1 MSRVEEIVMNYKE
14 VAKRV
19 ADAVDKENIIAAA
32 HCATRLR
39 LVVKDVKK
47 IDQKAL
53 DNDPD
58 LKGTFNANG
67 QYQIIVGPGDVNG
80 VYDEFVKLTGVKQAS
95 TDDLKQIAA
104 SSGKQNPLMALIK
117 VLSDIFVPLIPA
129 LVAGGLLMALNNI
142 LTGAGMFGPKSL
154 VEMFPQITGLAQ
166 MVNLMA
172 SAPFAFLPILIG
184 ITATRRFGGS
194 EILGAAA
201 GMMLVM
207 PSLINGYSVAEAV
220 ASGKMPTW
228 DLFGL
233 HVAQAGYQGQVL
245 PIIGVAFILANLEK
259 FFHKHL
265 KGAIDF
271 TFTPMLSILITGFV
285 TFIVVGPI
293 LRIVSNGITD
303 GLTWLVTTFG
313 FIGYAIF
320 GSFYSA
326 IVITGLHQSFPAI
339 ETQLLAN
346 ISKTGGDFIF
356 PIAASANVAQG
367 AATFAI
373 YFLAKGNTKLRA
385 LSSSAGASAM
395 LGITEPALFGVNLKY
410 KFPFFIAL
418 GASGVA
424 SLVMGLFHVMSSSLG
439 PAGLIGFIAI
449 PANKWIGFFIAI
461 AISFALSFVVTLM
474 YGRSHMP
481 SDSVSTDVD
490 NTVVADQVSG
500 FKVDA
505 PVAGQLVDIKTVS
518 DAVFSSGMMGE
529 GVAIEP
535 SGHEI
540 IAPADGEITVA
551 YATKHAYGLKTADGV
566 EVLIHIGIDTVNLA
580 GKGFESQVVQGQQ
593 VKKGDVLGTFD
604 KQVISDAGYP
614 VTTMV
619 IVTNTK
625 TFKTVVLNQPFG
637 ANVASNDVIITAVPE
652 TAAQTAVTA

>member
-1 MSRVEEIVMNYKE
+1 MDYRK
-14 VAKRV
+14 VAERV
-19 ADAVDKENIIAAA
+19 AQAVKKDNIVAAA

-39 LVVKDVKK
+39 LVVKDVKN
-47 IDQKAL
+47 IDQAAL

-58 LKGTFNANG
+58 LKGTYNANG

-95 TDDLKQIAA
+95 TDDLKKIAVA
-104 SSGKQNPLMALIK
+104 SGKKNPLMDLVK

-142 LTGAGMFGPKSL
+142 LTQPNMFGPKSL
-154 VEMFPQITGLAQ
+154 VGMYPSITGLSE

-184 ITATRRFGGS
+184 ITATRRFGGN

-207 PSLINGYSVAEAV
+207 PSLVNGYNVAEAV
-220 ASGKMPTW
+220 ATGKMPTW

-233 HVAQAGYQGQVL
+233 SVAQAGYQGQVL
-245 PIIGVAFILANLEK
+245 PVIGVAFILATLEK

-271 TFTPMLSILITGFV
+271 TFTPMLALIITGFI
-285 TFIVVGPI
+285 TFIVLGPV
-293 LRIVSNGITD
+293 LRTVSNGITD

-313 FIGYAIF
+313 FIGYGVF

-346 ISKTGGDFIF
+346 VAKTGGDFIF
-356 PIAASANVAQG
+356 PIATVANVAQG

-373 YFLAKGNTKLRA
+373 YFLSKGNEKVRA

-395 LGITEPALFGVNLKY
+395 LGITEPAMFGVNLKY

-418 GASGVA
+418 GSSGIA
-424 SLVMGLFHVMSSSLG
+424 ALVMGLFHVMSSSLG

-449 PANKWIGFFIAI
+449 PANKWVGFFLAVAVAFIV
-461 AISFALSFVVTLM
+461 SFVVTLT
-474 YGRSHMP
+474 YGKSHMP
-481 SDSVSTDVD
+481 NQNNGASQTTADVSADASTVD
-490 NTVVADQVSG
+490 G
-500 FKVDA
+500 FEISA
-505 PVAGQLVDIKTVS
+505 PVSGQLVDLATVN
-518 DAVFSSGMMGE
+518 DPVFAGGMMGK
-529 GVAIEP
+529 GAAIEP
-535 SGHEI
+535 ADGTI
-540 IAPADGEITVA
+540 VAPADGTITVA
-551 YATKHAYGLKTADGV
+551 YATKHAYGLTTADGV
-566 EVLIHIGIDTVNLA
+566 EILIHIGIDTVNLD
-580 GKGFESQVVQGQQ
+580 GKGFESFVKQGQT
-593 VKKGDVLGTFD
+593 VSKGDKLGTFD
-604 KQVISDAGYP
+604 AAIIKDAGYP

-619 IVTNTK
+619 LVTNTNN
-625 TFKTVVLNQPFG
+625 FEQVIVDAPYGNQ
-637 ANVASNDVIITAVPE
+637 VITTDDILTIVPK
-652 TAAQTAVTA
+652 AQ

>member
-1 MSRVEEIVMNYKE
+1 MKYNE
-14 VAKRV
+14 VARRV
-19 ADAVDKENIIAAA
+19 NDAVGKENIIAAA

-47 IDQKAL
+47 INQAAL
-53 DNDPD
+53 DDDPD
-58 LKGTFNANG
+58 IKGTFNANG
-67 QYQIIVGPGDVNG
+67 QYQIIVGPGDVDG
-80 VYDEFVKLTGVKQAS
+80 VYDEFVKLTGAKQAS
-95 TDDLKQIAA
+95 TDDLKKIAA
-104 SSGKQNPLMALIK
+104 ESGKKNPVMDLIK

-142 LTGAGMFGPKSL
+142 LTGEGMFGTNSQSL
-154 VEMFPQITGLAQ
+154 VQMFPQITGLSQ
-166 MVNLMA
+166 MINLMA

-184 ITATRRFGGS
+184 FTATRRFGGS

-207 PSLINGYSVAEAV
+207 PNLINGYAVSEAV
-220 ASGKMPTW
+220 ATGKMPTW

-233 HVAQAGYQGQVL
+233 SVAQAGYQGQVL
-245 PIIGVAFILANLEK
+245 PVIGVAFILATLEK

-271 TFTPMLSILITGFV
+271 TFTPMLAMLLTGFV
-285 TFIVVGPI
+285 TFIVVGPA
-293 LRIVSNGITD
+293 LRIVSNGMTD
-303 GLTWLVTTFG
+303 GLTWLVTTLG
-313 FIGYAIF
+313 FVGYGVF

-346 ISKTGGDFIF
+346 IAKTGGDFIF
-356 PIAASANVAQG
+356 PIAAAANVAQG
-367 AATFAI
+367 AATLAI

-385 LSSSAGASAM
+385 LASSAGASAM

-418 GASGVA
+418 GSSGIA

-449 PANKWIGFFIAI
+449 PANKWFGFFVAI
-461 AISFALSFVVTLM
+461 AISFALAFIGTLV

-481 SDSVSTDVD
+481 VTENNVNVD
-490 NTVVADQVSG
+490 NSKDVVTPHADG
-500 FKVDA
+500 FGISA
-505 PVAGQLVDIKTVS
+505 PVEGQLIDIATVN
-518 DAVFSSGMMGE
+518 DPVFSGGMMGK

-535 SGHEI
+535 TGNQI
-540 IAPADGEITVA
+540 FAPADGEITVA
-551 YATKHAYGLKTADGV
+551 YATKHAYGLQTNDGV
-566 EVLIHIGIDTVNLA
+566 EVLIHVGIDTVNLD
-580 GKGFESQVVQGQQ
+580 GKGFESFVTQGQQ
-593 VKKGDVLGTFD
+593 VKKGDLLGSFD
-604 KQVISDAGYP
+604 KKVIAEAGYP

-619 IVTNTK
+619 VVTNTNSYEDVALDVEYG
-625 TFKTVVLNQPFG
+625 TTVL
-637 ANVASNDVIITAVPE
+637 SDDVIMTAVPQASFENE
-652 TAAQTAVTA
+652 TVAQA

>member
-1 MSRVEEIVMNYKE
+1 MNYKE

-474 YGRSHMP
+474 YGRTHMP

>member
-1 MSRVEEIVMNYKE
+1 MKYNE
-14 VAKRV
+14 VAKRI
-19 ADAVDKENIIAAA
+19 AKTVDKDNIVAAA

-39 LVVKDVKK
+39 LVVKDVNK
-47 IDQKAL
+47 IDQVAL

-58 LKGTFNANG
+58 VKGTFNANG
-67 QYQIIVGPGDVNG
+67 QYQIIIGPGDVNG
-80 VYDEFVKLTGVKQAS
+80 VYDEFVKITGVKQA
-95 TDDLKQIAA
+95 TPDDLKQIAA
-104 SSGKQNPLMALIK
+104 KSGKKNPLMDLIK

-154 VEMFPQITGLAQ
+154 VQMFPQITGLSE

-207 PSLINGYSVAEAV
+207 PSLINGYGVAEAV

-233 HVAQAGYQGQVL
+233 SVAQAGYQGQVL
-245 PIIGVAFILANLEK
+245 PVIGVAFILATLEK

-271 TFTPMLSILITGFV
+271 TFTPMLAMLITGFV
-285 TFIVVGPI
+285 TFIVVGPV

-313 FIGYAIF
+313 FIGYGVF

-356 PIAASANVAQG
+356 PIATAANVAQG
-367 AATFAI
+367 AATFAV

-410 KFPFFIAL
+410 RFPFFIAL
-418 GASGVA
+418 GASGIA
-424 SLVMGLFHVMSSSLG
+424 SLVMGLFKVMSSSLG

-449 PANKWIGFFIAI
+449 PANQWVGFFIAVI
-461 AISFALSFVVTLM
+461 VSFSLSFVATYV

-481 SDSVSTDVD
+481 ATDE
-490 NTVVADQVSG
+490 TVVQEAETTEPTTHADG
-500 FKVDA
+500 FGIDA
-505 PVAGQLVDIKTVS
+505 PVAGQLVDIKTVG

-535 SGHEI
+535 TDNKI
-540 IAPADGEITVA
+540 FAPADGEITVA
-551 YATKHAYGLKTADGV
+551 YESKHAYGIKTTDGV
-566 EVLIHIGIDTVNLA
+566 EVLIHVGIDTVNLA
-580 GKGFESQVVQGQQ
+580 GQGFTSEVTQGQQ
-593 VKKGDVLGTFD
+593 VKKGQLLGTFD
-604 KQVISDAGYP
+604 KQIIADAGYP

-619 IVTNTK
+619 IVTNTND
-625 TFKTVVLNQPFG
+625 FK
-637 ANVASNDVIITAVPE
+637 NVALDATFGDTVQTTDTVMTAVPVVESGSE
-652 TAAQTAVTA
+652 TIASANV

>member
-129 LVAGGLLMALNNI
+129 LVTGGLLMALNNI

-535 SGHEI
+535 SGDEI

>member
-1 MSRVEEIVMNYKE
+1 MKYDE

-19 ADAVDKENIIAAA
+19 ANAVDQDNIIAAA

-47 IDQKAL
+47 IDQDAL

-104 SSGKQNPLMALIK
+104 QSGKKNPIMDLIK

-154 VEMFPQITGLAQ
+154 VQMFPQITGLAE

-207 PSLINGYSVAEAV
+207 PSLVNGYNVAEAV
-220 ASGKMPTW
+220 ATGKMPTW

-245 PIIGVAFILANLEK
+245 PIIGVAFILATLEK

-271 TFTPMLSILITGFV
+271 TFTPMLAMLITGFV

-293 LRIVSNGITD
+293 LRVISNGITD
-303 GLTWLVTTFG
+303 GLTWMVTTFG
-313 FIGYAIF
+313 FIGYGIF

-346 ISKTGGDFIF
+346 IAKTGGDFIF

-367 AATFAI
+367 GRNLCHL
-373 YFLAKGNTKLRA
+373 FLGKGKSKDA
-385 LSSSAGASAM
+385 C
-395 LGITEPALFGVNLKY
+395 LGI
-410 KFPFFIAL
+410 
-418 GASGVA
+418 
-424 SLVMGLFHVMSSSLG
+424 
-439 PAGLIGFIAI
+439 
-449 PANKWIGFFIAI
+449 
-461 AISFALSFVVTLM
+461 ISRRL
-474 YGRSHMP
+474 
-481 SDSVSTDVD
+481 
-490 NTVVADQVSG
+490 
-500 FKVDA
+500 
-505 PVAGQLVDIKTVS
+505 S
-518 DAVFSSGMMGE
+518 DAWY
-529 GVAIEP
+529 
-535 SGHEI
+535 H
-540 IAPADGEITVA
+540 
-551 YATKHAYGLKTADGV
+551 
-566 EVLIHIGIDTVNLA
+566 
-580 GKGFESQVVQGQQ
+580 
-593 VKKGDVLGTFD
+593 
-604 KQVISDAGYP
+604 
-614 VTTMV
+614 
-619 IVTNTK
+619 
-625 TFKTVVLNQPFG
+625 
-637 ANVASNDVIITAVPE
+637 
-652 TAAQTAVTA
+652 

>member
-1 MSRVEEIVMNYKE
+1 MDYRK
-14 VAKRV
+14 VAERV
-19 ADAVDKENIIAAA
+19 AQAVKKDNIVAAA

-39 LVVKDVKK
+39 LVVKDVKN
-47 IDQKAL
+47 IDQAAL

-95 TDDLKQIAA
+95 TDDLKKIAVA
-104 SSGKQNPLMALIK
+104 SGKKNPLMDLVK

-142 LTGAGMFGPKSL
+142 LTQPNMFGPKSL
-154 VEMFPQITGLAQ
+154 VGMYPSITGLSE

-184 ITATRRFGGS
+184 ITATRRFGGN

-207 PSLINGYSVAEAV
+207 PSLVNGYNVAEAV
-220 ASGKMPTW
+220 ATGKMPTW

-233 HVAQAGYQGQVL
+233 SVAQAGYQGQVL
-245 PIIGVAFILANLEK
+245 PVIGVAFILATLEK

-271 TFTPMLSILITGFV
+271 TFTPMLALIITGFI
-285 TFIVVGPI
+285 TFIVLGPV
-293 LRIVSNGITD
+293 LRTVSNGITD

-313 FIGYAIF
+313 FIGYGVF

-346 ISKTGGDFIF
+346 VAKTGGDFIF
-356 PIAASANVAQG
+356 PIATVANVAQG

-373 YFLAKGNTKLRA
+373 YFLSKGNEKVRA

-395 LGITEPALFGVNLKY
+395 LGITEPAMFGVNLKY

-418 GASGVA
+418 GSSGIA
-424 SLVMGLFHVMSSSLG
+424 ALVMGLFHVMSSSLG

-449 PANKWIGFFIAI
+449 PANKWVGFFLAVAVAFIV
-461 AISFALSFVVTLM
+461 SFVVTLT
-474 YGRSHMP
+474 YGKSHMP
-481 SDSVSTDVD
+481 NQNNGASQTTADVSADASTVD
-490 NTVVADQVSG
+490 G
-500 FKVDA
+500 FEISA
-505 PVAGQLVDIKTVS
+505 PVSGQLVDLATVN
-518 DAVFSSGMMGE
+518 DPVFAGGMMGK
-529 GVAIEP
+529 GAAIEP
-535 SGHEI
+535 ADGTI
-540 IAPADGEITVA
+540 VAPADGTITVA
-551 YATKHAYGLKTADGV
+551 YATKHAYGLTTADGV
-566 EVLIHIGIDTVNLA
+566 EILIHIGIDTVNLD
-580 GKGFESQVVQGQQ
+580 GKGFESFVKQGQT
-593 VKKGDVLGTFD
+593 VSKGDKLGTFD
-604 KQVISDAGYP
+604 PAIIKDAGYP

-619 IVTNTK
+619 LVTNTNN
-625 TFKTVVLNQPFG
+625 FEQVIVDAPYGNQ
-637 ANVASNDVIITAVPE
+637 VITTDDILTIVPK
-652 TAAQTAVTA
+652 AQ

>member
-1 MSRVEEIVMNYKE
+1 MDYRK
-14 VAKRV
+14 VAERV
-19 ADAVDKENIIAAA
+19 AQAVKKDNIVAAA

-39 LVVKDVKK
+39 LVVKDVKN
-47 IDQKAL
+47 IDQAAL

-95 TDDLKQIAA
+95 TDDLKKIAVA
-104 SSGKQNPLMALIK
+104 SGKKNPLMDLVK

-142 LTGAGMFGPKSL
+142 LTQPNMFGPKSL
-154 VEMFPQITGLAQ
+154 VGMYPSITGLSE

-184 ITATRRFGGS
+184 ITATRRFGGN

-207 PSLINGYSVAEAV
+207 PSLVNGYNVAEAV
-220 ASGKMPTW
+220 ATGKMPTW

-233 HVAQAGYQGQVL
+233 SVAQAGYQGQVL
-245 PIIGVAFILANLEK
+245 PVIGVAFILATLEK

-271 TFTPMLSILITGFV
+271 TFTPMLALIITGFI
-285 TFIVVGPI
+285 TFIVLGPV
-293 LRIVSNGITD
+293 LRTVSNGITD

-313 FIGYAIF
+313 FIGYGVF

-346 ISKTGGDFIF
+346 VAKTGGDFIF
-356 PIAASANVAQG
+356 PIATVANVAQG

-373 YFLAKGNTKLRA
+373 YFLSKGNEKVRA

-395 LGITEPALFGVNLKY
+395 LGITEPAMFGVNLKY

-418 GASGVA
+418 GSSGIA
-424 SLVMGLFHVMSSSLG
+424 ALVMGLFHVMSSSLG

-449 PANKWIGFFIAI
+449 PANKWVGFFLAVAVAFIV
-461 AISFALSFVVTLM
+461 SFVVTLT
-474 YGRSHMP
+474 YGKSHMP
-481 SDSVSTDVD
+481 NQNNGASQTTADVSADASTVD
-490 NTVVADQVSG
+490 G
-500 FKVDA
+500 FEISA
-505 PVAGQLVDIKTVS
+505 PVSGQLVDLATVN
-518 DAVFSSGMMGE
+518 DPVFAGGMMGK
-529 GVAIEP
+529 GAAIEP
-535 SGHEI
+535 ADGTI
-540 IAPADGEITVA
+540 VAPADGTITVA
-551 YATKHAYGLKTADGV
+551 YATKHAYGLTTADGV
-566 EVLIHIGIDTVNLA
+566 EILIHIGIDTVNLD
-580 GKGFESQVVQGQQ
+580 GKGFESFVKQGQT
-593 VKKGDVLGTFD
+593 VSKGDKLGTFD
-604 KQVISDAGYP
+604 AAIIKDAGYP

-619 IVTNTK
+619 LVTNTNN
-625 TFKTVVLNQPFG
+625 FEQVIVDAPYGNQ
-637 ANVASNDVIITAVPE
+637 VITTDDILTIVPK
-652 TAAQTAVTA
+652 AQ

>member
-1 MSRVEEIVMNYKE
+1 MDYRK
-14 VAKRV
+14 VAERV
-19 ADAVDKENIIAAA
+19 AQAVKKDNIVAAA

-39 LVVKDVKK
+39 LVVKDVKN
-47 IDQKAL
+47 IDQAAL

-95 TDDLKQIAA
+95 TDDLKKIAVA
-104 SSGKQNPLMALIK
+104 SGKKNPLMDLVK

-142 LTGAGMFGPKSL
+142 LTQPNMFGPKSL
-154 VEMFPQITGLAQ
+154 VGMYPSITGLSE

-184 ITATRRFGGS
+184 ITATRRFGGN

-207 PSLINGYSVAEAV
+207 PSLVNGYNVAEAV
-220 ASGKMPTW
+220 ATGKMPTW

-233 HVAQAGYQGQVL
+233 SVAQAGYQGQVL
-245 PIIGVAFILANLEK
+245 PVIGVAFILATLEK

-271 TFTPMLSILITGFV
+271 TFTPMLALIITGFI
-285 TFIVVGPI
+285 TFIVLGPV
-293 LRIVSNGITD
+293 LRTVSNGITD

-313 FIGYAIF
+313 FIGYGVF

-346 ISKTGGDFIF
+346 VAKTGGDFIF
-356 PIAASANVAQG
+356 PIATVANVAQG

-373 YFLAKGNTKLRA
+373 YFLSKGNEKVRA

-395 LGITEPALFGVNLKY
+395 LGITEPAMFGVNLKY

-418 GASGVA
+418 GSSGIA
-424 SLVMGLFHVMSSSLG
+424 ALVMGLFHVMSSSLG

-449 PANKWIGFFIAI
+449 PANKWVGFFLAVAVAFIV
-461 AISFALSFVVTLM
+461 SFVVTLT
-474 YGRSHMP
+474 YGKSHMP
-481 SDSVSTDVD
+481 NQNNGASQATTDVSTDVS
-490 NTVVADQVSG
+490 TVDG
-500 FKVDA
+500 FEISA
-505 PVAGQLVDIKTVS
+505 PVSGQLVDLATVN
-518 DAVFSSGMMGE
+518 DPVFAGGMMGK
-529 GVAIEP
+529 GAAIEP
-535 SGHEI
+535 ADGTI
-540 IAPADGEITVA
+540 VAPADGTITVA
-551 YATKHAYGLKTADGV
+551 YATKHAYGLTTADGV
-566 EVLIHIGIDTVNLA
+566 EILIHIGIDTVNLD
-580 GKGFESQVVQGQQ
+580 GKGFESFVKQGQT
-593 VKKGDVLGTFD
+593 VSKGDKLGTFD
-604 KQVISDAGYP
+604 PAIIKDAGYP

-619 IVTNTK
+619 LVTNTNNFEQVIVD
-625 TFKTVVLNQPFG
+625 TPYGNQ
-637 ANVASNDVIITAVPE
+637 VITTDDILTIVPK
-652 TAAQTAVTA
+652 AQ

>member
-1 MSRVEEIVMNYKE
+1 MDYRK
-14 VAKRV
+14 VAERV
-19 ADAVDKENIIAAA
+19 AQAVKKDNIVAAA

-39 LVVKDVKK
+39 LVVKDVKN
-47 IDQKAL
+47 IDQAAL

-95 TDDLKQIAA
+95 TDDLKKIAVA
-104 SSGKQNPLMALIK
+104 SGKKNPLMDLVK

-142 LTGAGMFGPKSL
+142 LTQPNMFGPKSL
-154 VEMFPQITGLAQ
+154 VGMYPSITGVSE

-184 ITATRRFGGS
+184 ITATRRFGGN

-207 PSLINGYSVAEAV
+207 PSLVNGYNVAEAV
-220 ASGKMPTW
+220 ATGKMPTW

-233 HVAQAGYQGQVL
+233 SVAQAGYQGQVL
-245 PIIGVAFILANLEK
+245 PVIGVAFILATLEK

-271 TFTPMLSILITGFV
+271 TFTPMLALIITGFI
-285 TFIVVGPI
+285 TFIVLGPV
-293 LRIVSNGITD
+293 LRTVSNGITD

-313 FIGYAIF
+313 FIGYGVF

-346 ISKTGGDFIF
+346 VAKTGGDFIF
-356 PIAASANVAQG
+356 PIATVANVAQG

-373 YFLAKGNTKLRA
+373 YFLSKGNEKVRA

-395 LGITEPALFGVNLKY
+395 LGITEPAMFGVNLKY

-418 GASGVA
+418 GSSGIA
-424 SLVMGLFHVMSSSLG
+424 ALVMGLFHVMSSSLG

-449 PANKWIGFFIAI
+449 PANKWVGFFLAVAVAFIV
-461 AISFALSFVVTLM
+461 SFVVTLT
-474 YGRSHMP
+474 YGKSHM
-481 SDSVSTDVD
+481 SNQNNDASQATTDVSAD
-490 NTVVADQVSG
+490 ASTVDG
-500 FKVDA
+500 FEISA
-505 PVAGQLVDIKTVS
+505 PVSGQLVDLATVN
-518 DAVFSSGMMGE
+518 DPVFAGGMMGK
-529 GVAIEP
+529 GAAIEP
-535 SGHEI
+535 ADGTI
-540 IAPADGEITVA
+540 VAPADGTITVA
-551 YATKHAYGLKTADGV
+551 YATKHAYGLTTADGV
-566 EVLIHIGIDTVNLA
+566 EILIHIGIDTVNLD
-580 GKGFESQVVQGQQ
+580 GKGFESFVKQGQT
-593 VKKGDVLGTFD
+593 VSKGDKLGTFD
-604 KQVISDAGYP
+604 AAIIKDAGYP

-619 IVTNTK
+619 LVTNTNN
-625 TFKTVVLNQPFG
+625 FEQVIVDAPYGNQ
-637 ANVASNDVIITAVPE
+637 VITTDDILTIVPK
-652 TAAQTAVTA
+652 AQ

>member
-1 MSRVEEIVMNYKE
+1 MNYKE

>member
-1 MSRVEEIVMNYKE
+1 MKYNE

-19 ADAVDKENIIAAA
+19 ANAVDKDNIIAAA

-47 IDQKAL
+47 IDQTAL

-104 SSGKQNPLMALIK
+104 QSGKKNPIMDLIK

-154 VEMFPQITGLAQ
+154 VQMFPQITGLAE

-207 PSLINGYSVAEAV
+207 PSLVNGYNVAEAV
-220 ASGKMPTW
+220 ATGKMPTW

-245 PIIGVAFILANLEK
+245 PIIGVAFILATLEK

-271 TFTPMLSILITGFV
+271 TFTPMLSMLLTGFV

-293 LRIVSNGITD
+293 LRIISNGITD

-313 FIGYAIF
+313 FIGYGVF

-346 ISKTGGDFIF
+346 ITKTGGDFIF

-373 YFLAKGNTKLRA
+373 YFLAKGNAKMQA
-385 LSSSAGASAM
+385 LASSAGASAM

-410 KFPFFIAL
+410 RFPFFIAL

-424 SLVMGLFHVMSSSLG
+424 SLMMGLFHVMSSSLG

-449 PANKWIGFFIAI
+449 PANKWVGFFISI
-461 AISFALSFVVTLM
+461 IISFVLAFVVTLV

-481 SDSVSTDVD
+481 DSDSAQAPVAPT
-490 NTVVADQVSG
+490 NTNATNG
-500 FKVDA
+500 FAVNA
-505 PVAGQLVDIKTVS
+505 PVAGELVDIATVN
-518 DAVFSSGMMGE
+518 DAVFSSGMMGQ

-535 SGHEI
+535 SSNQI
-540 IAPADGEITVA
+540 LAPADGEITVA

-566 EVLIHIGIDTVNLA
+566 EVLIHIGIDTVNLE
-580 GKGFESQVVQGQQ
+580 GKGFTSQVVQGQH
-593 VKKGDVLGTFD
+593 VTKGTVLGTFD
-604 KQVISDAGYP
+604 KKVIADAGYP

-619 IVTNTK
+619 VITNSK
-625 TFKTVVLNQPFG
+625 SYETVARNMPFG
-637 ANVASNDVIITAVPE
+637 GEVGPNDVILTAVPQA
-652 TAAQTAVTA
+652 AAQSVKVAPV

>member
-1 MSRVEEIVMNYKE
+1 MDYRK
-14 VAKRV
+14 VAERV
-19 ADAVDKENIIAAA
+19 AQAVKKDNIVAAA

-39 LVVKDVKK
+39 LVVKDVKN
-47 IDQKAL
+47 IDQAAL

-58 LKGTFNANG
+58 LKGTFNTNG

-95 TDDLKQIAA
+95 TDDLKKIAVA
-104 SSGKQNPLMALIK
+104 SGKKNPLMDLVK

-142 LTGAGMFGPKSL
+142 LTQPNMFGPKSL
-154 VEMFPQITGLAQ
+154 VGMYPSITGLSE

-184 ITATRRFGGS
+184 ITATRRFGGN

-207 PSLINGYSVAEAV
+207 PSLVNGYNVAEAV
-220 ASGKMPTW
+220 ATGKMPTW

-233 HVAQAGYQGQVL
+233 SVAQAGYQGQVL
-245 PIIGVAFILANLEK
+245 PVIGVAFILATLEK

-271 TFTPMLSILITGFV
+271 TFTPMLALIITGFI
-285 TFIVVGPI
+285 TFIVLGPV
-293 LRIVSNGITD
+293 LRTVSNGITD

-313 FIGYAIF
+313 FIGYGVF

-346 ISKTGGDFIF
+346 VAKTGGDFIF
-356 PIAASANVAQG
+356 PIATVANVAQG

-373 YFLAKGNTKLRA
+373 YFLSKGNEKVRA

-395 LGITEPALFGVNLKY
+395 LGITEPAMFGVNLKY

-418 GASGVA
+418 GSSGIA
-424 SLVMGLFHVMSSSLG
+424 ALVMGLFHVMSSSLG

-449 PANKWIGFFIAI
+449 PANKWVGFFLAVAVAFIV
-461 AISFALSFVVTLM
+461 SFVVTLT
-474 YGRSHMP
+474 YGKSHMP
-481 SDSVSTDVD
+481 NQNNGASQTTADVSADASTVD
-490 NTVVADQVSG
+490 G
-500 FKVDA
+500 FEISA
-505 PVAGQLVDIKTVS
+505 PVSGQLVDLATVN
-518 DAVFSSGMMGE
+518 DPVFAGGMMGK
-529 GVAIEP
+529 GAAIEP
-535 SGHEI
+535 ADGTI
-540 IAPADGEITVA
+540 VAPADGTITVA
-551 YATKHAYGLKTADGV
+551 YATKHAYGLTTADGV
-566 EVLIHIGIDTVNLA
+566 EILIHIGIDTVNLD
-580 GKGFESQVVQGQQ
+580 GKGFESFVKQGQT
-593 VKKGDVLGTFD
+593 VSKGDKLGTFD
-604 KQVISDAGYP
+604 AAIIKDAGYP

-619 IVTNTK
+619 LVTNTNN
-625 TFKTVVLNQPFG
+625 FEQVIVDAPYGNQ
-637 ANVASNDVIITAVPE
+637 VITTDDILTIVPK
-652 TAAQTAVTA
+652 AQ

>member
-1 MSRVEEIVMNYKE
+1 MNYKE

-505 PVAGQLVDIKTVS
+505 PVAGKLVDIKTVS

-535 SGHEI
+535 SGDEI

>member
-1 MSRVEEIVMNYKE
+1 MNYKE

-104 SSGKQNPLMALIK
+104 SSGKQNSLMALIK

-461 AISFALSFVVTLM
+461 VISFALSFVVTLM

>member
-1 MSRVEEIVMNYKE
+1 MNYKE

-80 VYDEFVKLTGVKQAS
+80 VYDEFVKLTGVQQAS

-637 ANVASNDVIITAVPE
+637 ANVAPNDVIITAVPE
-652 TAAQTAVTA
+652 TAVQTAVTA

>member
-1 MSRVEEIVMNYKE
+1 MNYKE

-259 FFHKHL
+259 LFHKHL

>member
-1 MSRVEEIVMNYKE
+1 MNYKE

-551 YATKHAYGLKTADGV
+551 YATKQAYGLKTADGV
-566 EVLIHIGIDTVNLA
+566 EVLIHIGINTVNLA

>member
-566 EVLIHIGIDTVNLA
+566 EVLIHIGINTVNLA

>member
-1 MSRVEEIVMNYKE
+1 MDYRK
-14 VAKRV
+14 VAERV
-19 ADAVDKENIIAAA
+19 AQAVKKDNIVAAA

-39 LVVKDVKK
+39 LVVKDVKN
-47 IDQKAL
+47 IDQAAL

-80 VYDEFVKLTGVKQAS
+80 VYDEFVNLTGVKQAS
-95 TDDLKQIAA
+95 TDDLKKIAVA
-104 SSGKQNPLMALIK
+104 SGKKNPLMDLVK

-142 LTGAGMFGPKSL
+142 LTQPNMFGPKSL
-154 VEMFPQITGLAQ
+154 VGMYPSITGLSE

-184 ITATRRFGGS
+184 ITATRRFGGN

-207 PSLINGYSVAEAV
+207 PSLVNGYNVAEAV
-220 ASGKMPTW
+220 ATGKMPTW

-233 HVAQAGYQGQVL
+233 SVAQAGYQGQVL
-245 PIIGVAFILANLEK
+245 PVIGVAFILATLEK

-271 TFTPMLSILITGFV
+271 TFTPMLALIITGFI
-285 TFIVVGPI
+285 TFIVLGPV
-293 LRIVSNGITD
+293 LRTVSNGITD

-313 FIGYAIF
+313 FIGYGVF

-346 ISKTGGDFIF
+346 VAKTGGDFIF
-356 PIAASANVAQG
+356 PIATVANVAQG

-373 YFLAKGNTKLRA
+373 YFLSKGNEKVRA

-395 LGITEPALFGVNLKY
+395 LGITEPAMFGVNLKY

-418 GASGVA
+418 GSSGIA
-424 SLVMGLFHVMSSSLG
+424 ALVMGLFHVMSSSLG

-449 PANKWIGFFIAI
+449 PANKWVGFFLAVAVAFIV
-461 AISFALSFVVTLM
+461 SFVVTLT
-474 YGRSHMP
+474 YGKSHMP
-481 SDSVSTDVD
+481 NQNNGASQTTADVSADASTVD
-490 NTVVADQVSG
+490 G
-500 FKVDA
+500 FEISA
-505 PVAGQLVDIKTVS
+505 PVSGQLVDLATVN
-518 DAVFSSGMMGE
+518 DPVFAGGMMGK
-529 GVAIEP
+529 GAAIEP
-535 SGHEI
+535 ADGTI
-540 IAPADGEITVA
+540 VAPADGTITVA
-551 YATKHAYGLKTADGV
+551 YATKHAYGLTTADGV
-566 EVLIHIGIDTVNLA
+566 EILIHIGIDTVNLD
-580 GKGFESQVVQGQQ
+580 GKGFESFVKQGQT
-593 VKKGDVLGTFD
+593 VSKGDKLGTFD
-604 KQVISDAGYP
+604 AAIIKDAGYP

-619 IVTNTK
+619 LVTNTNN
-625 TFKTVVLNQPFG
+625 FEQVIVDAPYGNQ
-637 ANVASNDVIITAVPE
+637 VITTDDILTIVPK
-652 TAAQTAVTA
+652 AQ

>member
-1 MSRVEEIVMNYKE
+1 MNYKE

-154 VEMFPQITGLAQ
+154 VEMFPQITGLSQ

>member
-1 MSRVEEIVMNYKE
+1 MNYKE

-80 VYDEFVKLTGVKQAS
+80 VYDEFLKLTGVKQAS

-505 PVAGQLVDIKTVS
+505 PVAGQLVDIKTVG

>member
-1 MSRVEEIVMNYKE
+1 MKYDE

-19 ADAVDKENIIAAA
+19 ANAVDQDNIIAAA

-47 IDQKAL
+47 IDQDAL

-104 SSGKQNPLMALIK
+104 QSGKKNPIMDLIK

-154 VEMFPQITGLAQ
+154 VQMFPQITGLAE

-207 PSLINGYSVAEAV
+207 PSLVNGYNVAEAV
-220 ASGKMPTW
+220 ATGKMPTW

-245 PIIGVAFILANLEK
+245 PIIGVAFILATLEK

-271 TFTPMLSILITGFV
+271 TFTPMLAMLITGFV

-293 LRIVSNGITD
+293 LRVISNGITD
-303 GLTWLVTTFG
+303 GLTWMVTTFG
-313 FIGYAIF
+313 FIGYGIF

-346 ISKTGGDFIF
+346 IAKTGGDFIF

-373 YFLAKGNTKLRA
+373 YFLAKGNPKMRA
-385 LSSSAGASAM
+385 LASSAGASAM

-424 SLVMGLFHVMSSSLG
+424 SLMMGLFHVMSSSLG

-449 PANKWIGFFIAI
+449 PANKWVGFFISVII
-461 AISFALSFVVTLM
+461 AFVLAFVVTFV

-481 SDSVSTDVD
+481 ASDTPKAPVVPDE
-490 NTVVADQVSG
+490 TVVAVGLS
-500 FKVDA
+500 VNA
-505 PVAGQLVDIKTVS
+505 PVAGALVDIATVN
-518 DAVFSSGMMGE
+518 DPVFSSGMMGQ

-535 SGHEI
+535 SDNQI
-540 IAPADGEITVA
+540 VAPADGLITVA
-551 YATKHAYGLKTADGV
+551 YATKHAYGLKTDDGV
-566 EVLIHIGIDTVNLA
+566 EVLIHVGIDTVNLE
-580 GKGFESQVVQGQQ
+580 GKGFTSEVVQGQY
-593 VKKGDVLGTFD
+593 VTKGTVLGTFD
-604 KQVISDAGYP
+604 KQVIADAGYP

-619 IVTNTK
+619 VVTNSQSYEKVVHAKPFGSKVVPTD
-625 TFKTVVLNQPFG
+625 VVL
-637 ANVASNDVIITAVPE
+637 TAVPE
-652 TAAQTAVTA
+652 AAAENLIVAPV

>member
-1 MSRVEEIVMNYKE
+1 MDYRK
-14 VAKRV
+14 VAERV
-19 ADAVDKENIIAAA
+19 AQAVKKDNIVAAA

-39 LVVKDVKK
+39 LVVKDVKN
-47 IDQKAL
+47 IDQAAL

-95 TDDLKQIAA
+95 TDDLKKIAVA
-104 SSGKQNPLMALIK
+104 SGKKNPLMDLVK

-142 LTGAGMFGPKSL
+142 LTQPNMFGPKSL
-154 VEMFPQITGLAQ
+154 VGMYPSITGLSE

-184 ITATRRFGGS
+184 ITATRRFGGN

-207 PSLINGYSVAEAV
+207 PSLVNGYNVAEAV
-220 ASGKMPTW
+220 ATGKMPTW

-233 HVAQAGYQGQVL
+233 SVAQAGYQGQVL
-245 PIIGVAFILANLEK
+245 PVIGVAFILATLEK

-271 TFTPMLSILITGFV
+271 TFTPMLALIITGFI
-285 TFIVVGPI
+285 TFIVLGPV
-293 LRIVSNGITD
+293 LRTVSNGITD

-313 FIGYAIF
+313 FIGYGVF

-346 ISKTGGDFIF
+346 VAKTGGDFIF
-356 PIAASANVAQG
+356 PIATVANVAQG

-373 YFLAKGNTKLRA
+373 YFLSKGNEKVRA

-395 LGITEPALFGVNLKY
+395 LGITEPAMFGVNLKY

-418 GASGVA
+418 GSSGIA
-424 SLVMGLFHVMSSSLG
+424 ALVMGLFHVMSSSLG

-449 PANKWIGFFIAI
+449 PANKWVGFFLAVAVAFIV
-461 AISFALSFVVTLM
+461 SFVVTLT
-474 YGRSHMP
+474 YGKSHMP
-481 SDSVSTDVD
+481 NQNNGASQTTADVSADASTVD
-490 NTVVADQVSG
+490 G
-500 FKVDA
+500 FEISA
-505 PVAGQLVDIKTVS
+505 PVSGQLVDLATVN
-518 DAVFSSGMMGE
+518 DPVFAGGMMGK
-529 GVAIEP
+529 GAAIEP
-535 SGHEI
+535 ADGTI
-540 IAPADGEITVA
+540 VAPADGTITVA
-551 YATKHAYGLKTADGV
+551 YATKHAFGLTTADGV
-566 EVLIHIGIDTVNLA
+566 EILIHIGIDTVNLD
-580 GKGFESQVVQGQQ
+580 GKGFESFVKQGQT
-593 VKKGDVLGTFD
+593 VSKGDKLGTFD
-604 KQVISDAGYP
+604 AAIIKDAGYP

-619 IVTNTK
+619 LVTNTNN
-625 TFKTVVLNQPFG
+625 FEQVIVDAPYGNQ
-637 ANVASNDVIITAVPE
+637 VITTDDILTIVPK
-652 TAAQTAVTA
+652 AQ

>member
-1 MSRVEEIVMNYKE
+1 MDYRK
-14 VAKRV
+14 VAERV
-19 ADAVDKENIIAAA
+19 AQAVKKDNIVAAA

-39 LVVKDVKK
+39 LVVKDVKN
-47 IDQKAL
+47 IDQAAL

-95 TDDLKQIAA
+95 TDDLKKIAVA
-104 SSGKQNPLMALIK
+104 SGKKNPLMDLVK

-142 LTGAGMFGPKSL
+142 LTQPNMFGPKSL
-154 VEMFPQITGLAQ
+154 VGMYPSITGLSE

-184 ITATRRFGGS
+184 ITATRRFGGN

-207 PSLINGYSVAEAV
+207 PSLVNGYNVAEAV
-220 ASGKMPTW
+220 ATGKMPTW

-233 HVAQAGYQGQVL
+233 SVAQAGYQGQVL
-245 PIIGVAFILANLEK
+245 PVIGVAFILATLEK

-271 TFTPMLSILITGFV
+271 TFTPMLALIITGFI
-285 TFIVVGPI
+285 TFIVLGPV
-293 LRIVSNGITD
+293 LRTVSNGITD

-313 FIGYAIF
+313 FIGYGVF

-346 ISKTGGDFIF
+346 VAKTGGDFIF
-356 PIAASANVAQG
+356 PIATVANVAQG

-373 YFLAKGNTKLRA
+373 YFLSKGNEKVRA

-395 LGITEPALFGVNLKY
+395 LGITEPAMFGVNLKY

-418 GASGVA
+418 GSSGIA
-424 SLVMGLFHVMSSSLG
+424 ALVMGLFHVMSSSLG

-449 PANKWIGFFIAI
+449 PANKWVGFFLAVAVAFIV
-461 AISFALSFVVTLM
+461 SFVVTLT
-474 YGRSHMP
+474 YGKSHMP
-481 SDSVSTDVD
+481 NQNNGASQTTADVSADASTVD
-490 NTVVADQVSG
+490 G
-500 FKVDA
+500 FEISA
-505 PVAGQLVDIKTVS
+505 PVSGQLVDLATVN
-518 DAVFSSGMMGE
+518 DPVFAGGMMGK
-529 GVAIEP
+529 GAAIEP
-535 SGHEI
+535 ADGTI
-540 IAPADGEITVA
+540 VAPADGTITVA
-551 YATKHAYGLKTADGV
+551 YATKHAYGLTTADGV
-566 EVLIHIGIDTVNLA
+566 EILIHIGIDTVNLD
-580 GKGFESQVVQGQQ
+580 GKGFESFVKQGQT
-593 VKKGDVLGTFD
+593 VLKGDKLGTFD
-604 KQVISDAGYP
+604 AAIIKDAGYP

-619 IVTNTK
+619 LVTNTNN
-625 TFKTVVLNQPFG
+625 FEQVIVDAPYGNQ
-637 ANVASNDVIITAVPE
+637 VITTDDILTIVPK
-652 TAAQTAVTA
+652 AQ

>member
-1 MSRVEEIVMNYKE
+1 MNHKE
-14 VAKRV
+14 VAKRI
-19 ADAVDKENIIAAA
+19 AEAVNTDNIIAAA

-39 LVVKDVKK
+39 LVVKNVKD
-47 IDQKAL
+47 IDQDAL

-67 QYQIIVGPGDVNG
+67 QYQIIVGPGDVNR
-80 VYDEFVKLTGVKQAS
+80 VYDEFVKITGAKQA
-95 TDDLKQIAA
+95 TPDDLKKIAA
-104 SSGKQNPLMALIK
+104 ESGKNNPVMALIK

-142 LTGAGMFGPKSL
+142 LTGEGMFGAKSL
-154 VEMFPQITGLAQ
+154 VQMYPQITGMAE

-220 ASGKMPTW
+220 ATGKMPTW

-245 PIIGVAFILANLEK
+245 PVIGVAFILANLEK

-265 KGAIDF
+265 KGAVDF
-271 TFTPMLSILITGFV
+271 TFTPMFSILITGFL
-285 TFIVVGPI
+285 TFIVVGPV

-313 FIGYAIF
+313 FIGYGVF

-339 ETQLLAN
+339 ETQLLAD
-346 ISKTGGDFIF
+346 IAKTGGDFIF
-356 PIAASANVAQG
+356 PIAAASNVAQG

-373 YFLAKGNTKLRA
+373 YFLSKGDEKMRA
-385 LSSSAGASAM
+385 LSSSSGVSAM
-395 LGITEPALFGVNLKY
+395 LGITEPAMFGVNLKY

-418 GASGVA
+418 GAAGIS
-424 SLVMGLFHVMSSSLG
+424 SLVMGLFQIMSVSLG

-449 PANKWIGFFIAI
+449 PANKWIGFFISVI
-461 AISFALSFVVTLM
+461 ISFVIAFVVTYI
-474 YGRSHMP
+474 YGKSHMP
-481 SDSVSTDVD
+481 QTNHLNTVSNDVVMEDVD
-490 NTVVADQVSG
+490 GLA
-500 FKVDA
+500 VDA
-505 PVAGQLVDIKTVS
+505 PVSGTTINLSQVNDE
-518 DAVFSSGMMGE
+518 VFSSGMMGD
-529 GVAIEP
+529 GIAIEP
-535 SGHEI
+535 NDNVVY
-540 IAPADGEITVA
+540 APADGEITVA
-551 YATKHAYGLKTADGV
+551 YETKHAYGMTTVDGL
-566 EVLIHIGIDTVNLA
+566 EILIHIGLDTVNME
-580 GKGFESQVVQGQQ
+580 GKGFESFVKQGQT
-593 VKKGDVLGTFD
+593 VSKGDKLGSFD
-604 KQVISDAGYP
+604 SEQIKAAGYP
-614 VTTMV
+614 VTTML
-619 IVTNTK
+619 IITNTANFDK
-625 TFKTVVLNQPFG
+625 IVENQVSGTAIKQGDLVL
-637 ANVASNDVIITAVPE
+637 TAVP
-652 TAAQTAVTA
+652 QTQPESAIAEG

>member
-1 MSRVEEIVMNYKE
+1 MDYRK
-14 VAKRV
+14 VAERV
-19 ADAVDKENIIAAA
+19 AQAVKKDNIVAAA

-39 LVVKDVKK
+39 LVVKDVKN
-47 IDQKAL
+47 IDQAAL

-95 TDDLKQIAA
+95 TDDLKKIAVA
-104 SSGKQNPLMALIK
+104 SGKKNPLMDLVK

-142 LTGAGMFGPKSL
+142 LTQPNMFGPKSL
-154 VEMFPQITGLAQ
+154 VGMYPSITGLSE

-184 ITATRRFGGS
+184 ITATRRFGGN

-207 PSLINGYSVAEAV
+207 PSLVNGYNVAEAV
-220 ASGKMPTW
+220 ATGKMPTW

-233 HVAQAGYQGQVL
+233 SVAQAGYQGQVL
-245 PIIGVAFILANLEK
+245 PVIGVAFILATLEK

-271 TFTPMLSILITGFV
+271 TFTPMLALIITGFI
-285 TFIVVGPI
+285 TFIVLGPV
-293 LRIVSNGITD
+293 LRTVSNGITD

-313 FIGYAIF
+313 FIGYGVF

-346 ISKTGGDFIF
+346 VAKTGGDFIF
-356 PIAASANVAQG
+356 PIATVANVAQG

-373 YFLAKGNTKLRA
+373 YFLSKGNEKVRA

-395 LGITEPALFGVNLKY
+395 LGITEPAMFGVNLKY

-418 GASGVA
+418 GSSGIA
-424 SLVMGLFHVMSSSLG
+424 ALVMGLFHVMSSSLG

-449 PANKWIGFFIAI
+449 PANKWVGFFLAVVVAFIV
-461 AISFALSFVVTLM
+461 SFVVTLT
-474 YGRSHMP
+474 YGKSHMP
-481 SDSVSTDVD
+481 NQNNDASQATTDVSTDVS
-490 NTVVADQVSG
+490 TVDG
-500 FKVDA
+500 FEISA
-505 PVAGQLVDIKTVS
+505 PVSGQLVDLATVN
-518 DAVFSSGMMGE
+518 DPVFAGGMMGK
-529 GVAIEP
+529 GAAIEP
-535 SGHEI
+535 ADGTI
-540 IAPADGEITVA
+540 VAPADGTITVA
-551 YATKHAYGLKTADGV
+551 YATKHAYGLTTKDGV
-566 EVLIHIGIDTVNLA
+566 EILIHIGIDTVNLD
-580 GKGFESQVVQGQQ
+580 GKGFESFVKQGQT
-593 VKKGDVLGTFD
+593 VSKGDKLGTFD
-604 KQVISDAGYP
+604 AAIIKDAGYP

-619 IVTNTK
+619 LVTNTNN
-625 TFKTVVLNQPFG
+625 FEQVIVDAPYGNQ
-637 ANVASNDVIITAVPE
+637 VITTDDILTIVPK
-652 TAAQTAVTA
+652 AQ

>member
-1 MSRVEEIVMNYKE
+1 MNYKE

-129 LVAGGLLMALNNI
+129 LVTGGLLMALNNI

-535 SGHEI
+535 SGDEI

>member
-1 MSRVEEIVMNYKE
+1 MNYKE

-505 PVAGQLVDIKTVS
+505 PVAGQLVDIKTDS

>member
-1 MSRVEEIVMNYKE
+1 MNYKE

-593 VKKGDVLGTFD
+593 VKKGDVLGIFD

>member
-14 VAKRV
+14 VAKSV